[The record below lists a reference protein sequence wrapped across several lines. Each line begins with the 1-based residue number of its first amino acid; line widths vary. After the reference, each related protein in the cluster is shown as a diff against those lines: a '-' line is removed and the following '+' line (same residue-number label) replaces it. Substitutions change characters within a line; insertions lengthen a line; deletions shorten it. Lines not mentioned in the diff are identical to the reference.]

1 MVAAPKRFTSD
12 PNRQR
17 ACPVWR
23 FFRGLRCRACSA
35 WLRLA
40 ACSFLPLVG
49 WQRGRVQRLWE
60 SKSKSKRES
69 SRAWPSRQ
77 CNGRACTGSEPP
89 WDARGAA
96 QGRHR
101 QDQCRVFAA
110 CFAIESVAASAGRAC
125 AGAVF
130 CHFFAWHN
138 RCLPRLWRTRA
149 GTGIES
155 GGSVQTQRKA
165 EKPVPSQPPRAG
177 PCGAQCSAALHS
189 PPQPSTS
196 ITSAVNAP
204 HPRPVQC
211 PRPRTRAGASARCC
225 RSAPGTRRQRPERYR
240 PRRAC
245 RPAGRS
251 GG

>member
-60 SKSKSKRES
+60 SKREC

-149 GTGIES
+149 GTG
-155 GGSVQTQRKA
+155 
-165 EKPVPSQPPRAG
+165 QPPRAG

-189 PPQPSTS
+189 PHHPSTALHQHRLCGQCAPPAS
-196 ITSAVNAP
+196 SAAP
-204 HPRPVQC
+204 AA
-211 PRPRTRAGASARCC
+211 TGAGRRVSQMLPISARNKKAEA
-225 RSAPGTRRQRPERYR
+225 RKMSSAARV
-240 PRRAC
+240 
-245 RPAGRS
+245 
-251 GG
+251 

>member
-1 MVAAPKRFTSD
+1 MQCLAA
-12 PNRQR
+12 
-17 ACPVWR
+17 
-23 FFRGLRCRACSA
+23 ACS
-35 WLRLA
+35 LQLA

-130 CHFFAWHN
+130 YHFLHGTTAVCRACGEPGLALALKAVVQCRRSARLKS
-138 RCLPRLWRTRA
+138 RCQASPRALGRA
-149 GTGIES
+149 GHS
-155 GGSVQTQRKA
+155 
-165 EKPVPSQPPRAG
+165 
-177 PCGAQCSAALHS
+177 AQ
-189 PPQPSTS
+189 QPSTALHQHRLCGQCAPPAS
-196 ITSAVNAP
+196 SAVPAA
-204 HPRPVQC
+204 
-211 PRPRTRAGASARCC
+211 TDAGRRVSQMLPISARNKKAEA
-225 RSAPGTRRQRPERYR
+225 RKISSAARV
-240 PRRAC
+240 
-245 RPAGRS
+245 
-251 GG
+251 

>member
-1 MVAAPKRFTSD
+1 MQCLA
-12 PNRQR
+12 
-17 ACPVWR
+17 
-23 FFRGLRCRACSA
+23 
-35 WLRLA
+35 A

-130 CHFFAWHN
+130 CHFLHGTTAVCRACGEPGLALALKAVVQCRRSARLKS
-138 RCLPRLWRTRA
+138 RCQA
-149 GTGIES
+149 S
-155 GGSVQTQRKA
+155 
-165 EKPVPSQPPRAG
+165 PRAG

-189 PPQPSTS
+189 PQQPSTS
-196 ITSAVNAP
+196 IASVVNAP
-204 HPRPVQC
+204 HPRPVQR
-211 PRPRTRAGASARCC
+211 PRPRVRAGASARCC
-225 RSAPGTRRQRPERYR
+225 RSAPGTRRQRPERCR
-240 PRRAC
+240 PRPVC